1 MCLFM
6 NSYFNTYDKHLQSV
20 RRKAREL
27 CLQINQKTEGREE
40 FYAELFGSV
49 GDNFELWGN
58 FFCEFGKNIHIKEN
72 VFINT
77 NCTLLDAYD
86 IHIGNNVLIGPN
98 VGIYTSNHAKDI
110 QERRAGVE
118 YGETIKI
125 ENDVWVGGHAIILP
139 GVTIGQGSI
148 VGAGTIVSCSVPPF
162 SRVLNKNAVTVCS
175 T

>member
-1 MCLFM
+1 M
-6 NSYFNTYDKHLQSV
+6 NTHFNTYDESLQNI

-27 CLQINQKTEGREE
+27 CLQISQKSEDKEDL
-40 FYAELFGSV
+40 YAELFGSV

-58 FFCEFGKNIHIKEN
+58 FFCEFGKNIYIEDN

-86 IHIGNNVLIGPN
+86 IHISKNVLIGPN

-118 YGETIKI
+118 YGEAIKI
-125 ENDVWVGGHAIILP
+125 ENDVWIGGHAVILP

-148 VGAGTIVSCSVPPF
+148 VGAGSIVSCSVPPF
-162 SRVLNKNAVTVCS
+162 SRVLNKNAATVCS